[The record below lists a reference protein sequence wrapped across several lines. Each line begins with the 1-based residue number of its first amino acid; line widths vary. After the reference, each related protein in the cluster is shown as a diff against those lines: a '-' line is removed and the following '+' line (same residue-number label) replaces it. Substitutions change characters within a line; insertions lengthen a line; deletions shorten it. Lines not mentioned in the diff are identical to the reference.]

1 MTEPKQNHSLNQKAY
16 FRRAIAYPHTPAIF
30 LYLINLFLLAPVFFP
45 SLVDLGVWDQPA
57 YIASGQQLLDHGI
70 IPAFAGNPLTSFFYA
85 LTYLPF
91 RSSPLW
97 MVHSCSL
104 GRVLLFTLLWLGLY
118 LIGRELSNKL
128 PALLL
133 PGFLLVTPLA
143 AEVMTFPSDPLFA
156 GLAALS
162 FWQLLRFEHRRRLR
176 SLALASLFLGL
187 AALSRNDG
195 LVLFPILIVLVV
207 LINGRE
213 GNWLRTLAAAALPY
227 VILVGGYI
235 LMYGFA
241 TGDFNLGTAA
251 RTYDNFE
258 SGHQFLLN
266 ASGDVNRVVESRI
279 QSRAV
284 FGTPE
289 ENNYNVFTAILRN
302 PTVYFQRIKLLLTQ
316 LPAILLSAYG
326 KRFAPLIFLL
336 ALQGIWI
343 LVQRR
348 EWRRLTL
355 FLLWP
360 AHLLT
365 GFIITLIRPGHLTFV
380 YFIIYALA
388 GIGLAALI
396 EYPVRWKMRIVCTL
410 ALIILALYGIL
421 DAKLAFYYAAAV
433 LLLSLVAITVVQERT
448 NAASPVIALLI
459 LAAAG
464 IILRQG
470 FPSPRLRA
478 LGTSEPEQA
487 VIFMS
492 ENLPAESLVAAGSPG
507 FIQAAR
513 MQYFGLAST
522 DTPYDRTPDQF
533 MDWMQSQG
541 VHYIFAD
548 YSLISE
554 NARVWNLIEPSLGSR
569 LDEIFISSEGDI
581 LIYELDTL
589 HP

>member
-1 MTEPKQNHSLNQKAY
+1 MTEPKKNYSFNLKEYAE
-16 FRRAIAYPHTPAIF
+16 RAMAHPHTPAII
-30 LYLINLFLLAPVFFP
+30 LYLINLFLLTPVFFP
-45 SLVDLGVWDQPA
+45 SLVELGVWDQPA
-57 YIASGQQLLDHGI
+57 YIASGQQLIDHGI
-70 IPAFAGNPLTSFFYA
+70 IPAFAGNPLTSFLYG

-143 AEVMTFPSDPLFA
+143 AEMMTFPSDPLFA
-156 GLAALS
+156 GFAALS
-162 FWQLLRFEHRRRLR
+162 FWQLLRFEHSRSLR

-195 LVLFPILIVLVV
+195 LVLFPILIVLAL
-207 LINGRE
+207 LINRRE
-213 GNWLRTLAAAALPY
+213 GNWLKTLGATALPY
-227 VILVGGYI
+227 VILVGGYV
-235 LMYGFA
+235 LLYGFA
-241 TGDFNLGTAA
+241 TGNFDLGTAA
-251 RTYDNFE
+251 RTYENFE
-258 SGHQFLLN
+258 SGHQFLLD

-316 LPAILLSAYG
+316 LPAILLGAYG
-326 KRFAPLIFLL
+326 KRFAPLVFLL
-336 ALQGIWI
+336 ALKGIWI

-348 EWRRLTL
+348 EWFRLAL

-380 YFIIYALA
+380 YFIVYALA

-396 EYPVRWKMRIVCTL
+396 EYPVRWKPRIVCAL
-410 ALIILALYGIL
+410 ALIILALYGLL

-433 LLLSLVAITVVQERT
+433 LLLSLVAITVVQKR
-448 NAASPVIALLI
+448 NKAASPVIALLI
-459 LAAAG
+459 LAGAG
-464 IILRQG
+464 VILRQG

-478 LGTSEPEQA
+478 LGSSEPEQA
-487 VIFMS
+487 VIFMN
-492 ENLPAESLVAAGSPG
+492 ENLPEESLVAAGSPG

-522 DTPYDRTPDQF
+522 DIPYNRPPDQF

-541 VHYIFAD
+541 VQFIFAD
-548 YSLISE
+548 YSLIAE
-554 NARVWNLIEPSLGSR
+554 NARVWNLIEPSLESR
-569 LDEIFISSEGDI
+569 LQEIFVSSEGDI
-581 LIYELDTL
+581 RIYQLDAI